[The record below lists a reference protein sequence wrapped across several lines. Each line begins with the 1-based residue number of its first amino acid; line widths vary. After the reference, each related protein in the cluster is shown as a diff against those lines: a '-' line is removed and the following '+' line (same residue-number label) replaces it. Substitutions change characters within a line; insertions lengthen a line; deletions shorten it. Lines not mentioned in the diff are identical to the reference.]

1 VKAVNLIPSEQRRAR
16 PTGSRSGGAYVI
28 CGVLGA
34 LVLMVAGYVL
44 VGNKANESKTRAA
57 AAQQEADRLEAQT
70 QQLGSYTDFAAIK
83 DTRLAS
89 VQGVAST
96 RFDWERLMREL
107 ALVMPEG
114 SWLQSANASVTGVGD
129 EGAASASAAAAA
141 NAAPAEPALKLVG
154 CTPRQSEVAS
164 MMVRLRELHRVTDV
178 ALNESAQEQT
188 GEDASL
194 SGCGSLYKFDI
205 TVTFGA
211 VASSGEA
218 PRGAARVPASLGG
231 GS

>member
-1 VKAVNLIPSEQRRAR
+1 MRAVNLIPTEQRRAKA
-16 PTGSRSGGAYVI
+16 TGSKSGGAYVI

-34 LVLMVAGYVL
+34 LVLMAVGYVL
-44 VGNKANESKTRAA
+44 VGNQVNENKTRAA
-57 AAQQEADRLEAQT
+57 AASQEADRLEAQAR
-70 QQLGSYTDFAAIK
+70 QLGDFTDFSQIK

-114 SWLQSANASVTGVGD
+114 SWLQSANASVSGVGD
-129 EGAASASAAAAA
+129 ATTTSASAAAAA
-141 NAAPAEPALKLVG
+141 AATPAQPGLKLVG
-154 CTPRQSEVAS
+154 CTPRQSEVAR

-178 ALNESAQEQT
+178 ALNESSQEQI
-188 GEDASL
+188 GQPASL
-194 SGCGSLYKFDI
+194 ASCGSLYKFDI